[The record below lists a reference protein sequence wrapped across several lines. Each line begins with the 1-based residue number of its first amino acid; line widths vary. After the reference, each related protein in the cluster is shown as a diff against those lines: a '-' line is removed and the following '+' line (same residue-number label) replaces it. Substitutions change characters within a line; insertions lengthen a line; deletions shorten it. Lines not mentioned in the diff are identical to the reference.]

1 MHKPTNFI
9 VRLLNPSIYAVRPGE
24 KVMWCDG
31 INLAT
36 YPVLAE
42 ATPHDD
48 FEKFDCFGIDRYC
61 TIHKPELMRLF
72 NSANN
77 SLNWVNNPASSDN
90 PNVKREAWEMVADVS
105 PSNPFAHWNR
115 LKSIG
120 LH

>member
-9 VRLLNPSIYAVRPGE
+9 VRLLNPSIYAAKPGE
-24 KVMWCDG
+24 KIMWCDG

-42 ATPHDD
+42 ATPHEDAD
-48 FEKFDCFGIDRYC
+48 KFECFGIDRYC

-72 NSANN
+72 NSG
-77 SLNWVNNPASSDN
+77 SDRLNWVNNPSSDK
-90 PNVKREAWEMVADVS
+90 PYVKREAWEMVADVS
-105 PSNPFAHWNR
+105 PSNPFSQWNR